1 MMMNEEMIV
10 VAIPSPETLRGMVEE
25 RRKLSE
31 QRMAE
36 WQAEQ
41 ERQTKL
47 AVVELVDYLMKKL
60 TNTDPIF
67 WWDLTVYPCDMK
79 SNTSAIE
86 RACPI
91 VESMLASA
99 GYEVSFYEYSSSWYK
114 QSGKFGRFS
123 IKFKN

>member
-1 MMMNEEMIV
+1 MKNEEMIV

-25 RRKLSE
+25 RRRLSE
-31 QRMAE
+31 QRIAE
-36 WQAEQ
+36 WHAER

-47 AVVELVDYLMKKL
+47 AVTELIDYLMEKL

-67 WWDLTVYPCDMK
+67 WWDLTVYPHKMK

-99 GYEVSFYEYSSSWYK
+99 GYEVSFYEYSSGWYK

-123 IKFKN
+123 INFKN